1 MTNLNM
7 MSEND
12 NSTVLTE
19 YKGLNK
25 TETFYQSE
33 DALEKELIKTLV
45 NQGYEY
51 ITINSEND
59 FIANLRKQLEKLNHY
74 HFTDSEWDIF
84 FTNVIANDSLDFPC
98 GLSLKFSIATLWLP
112 DLEYYRDTM
121 EPIYPDIEVS
131 SGDALDKAFEII
143 SSGGIKSFRKGK

>member
-1 MTNLNM
+1 MTNLSI

-25 TETFYQSE
+25 AETFYQSE

-51 ITINSEND
+51 VTINSEKE
-59 FIANLRKQLEKLNHY
+59 FILNLRKQLEKLNHY
-74 HFTDSEWDIF
+74 HFTDGEWDAF
-84 FTNVIANDSLDFPC
+84 FINVIANKNNHIIEKTRLIQEDYIQSITLDN
-98 GLSLKFSIATLWLP
+98 G
-112 DLEYYRDTM
+112 
-121 EPIYPDIEVS
+121 S
-131 SGDALDKAFEII
+131 SG
-143 SSGGIKSFRKGK
+143 

>member
-1 MTNLNM
+1 MSNLSM

-33 DALEKELIKTLV
+33 EALEKELIKTLV

-51 ITINSEND
+51 ITINSEAE
-59 FIANLRKQLEKLNHY
+59 FITNLRKQL
-74 HFTDSEWDIF
+74 
-84 FTNVIANDSLDFPC
+84 
-98 GLSLKFSIATLWLP
+98 
-112 DLEYYRDTM
+112 
-121 EPIYPDIEVS
+121 
-131 SGDALDKAFEII
+131 
-143 SSGGIKSFRKGK
+143 IK